1 MNASE
6 NGAPRQGRSIGSL
19 TPIMGAVF
27 VAFLVIGM
35 ALPVLPLHV
44 HQGLGLGTFLVGL
57 VAGSQ
62 FGAAILSRVPAGRYA
77 DASGPKHAVV
87 AGLTIAAAAGLLYLL
102 SLSFVA
108 TPTIAVTILLLG
120 RALLGIGES
129 FIITGA
135 QSWGLALLGVQ
146 NTSKVLAWVGSA
158 MFGAFAAGAPIG
170 SALYARYGFAGVAL
184 ATTLLPLTTL
194 VPVARLQRVPSIA
207 RLPAGLM
214 KVMAAVW
221 VPGVGAALSSIGF
234 GAITAFSALLFV
246 ARGWAAW
253 PAFTAFALT
262 FVLTRLF
269 LGHLADRFGGAKV
282 ALLCVLV
289 EATGLGLIWIAPSFA
304 LALTGAALTGFG
316 YSLVYPG
323 LGVEAVRLV
332 PAQSRGLAM
341 GAYTAF
347 LDVALGFGT
356 PALGFLADHVGL
368 GAAFGASMLA
378 ALGAGG
384 IAAALLYKSLVER
397 TRHALN
403 CP

>member
-1 MNASE
+1 MRNPSVTNLLPVMA
-6 NGAPRQGRSIGSL
+6 
-19 TPIMGAVF
+19 AVF

-62 FGAAILSRVPAGRYA
+62 FGAAILSRVWAGRYA

-102 SLSFVA
+102 SLAFIARPGLSVA
-108 TPTIAVTILLLG
+108 VLLFG
-120 RALLGIGES
+120 RALLGVGES

-135 QSWGLALLGVQ
+135 QLWGLAILTVE
-146 NTSKVLAWVGSA
+146 NTSKVLAWIGSA

-170 SALYARYGFAGVAL
+170 TALYARYGFAGVAL
-184 ATTLLPLTTL
+184 ATTVLPLATL
-194 VPVARLQRVPSIA
+194 VAVAWLRRVPSMG
-207 RLPAGLM
+207 RVPTGLF

-234 GAITAFSALLFV
+234 GAITAFGALLFV

-253 PAFTAFALT
+253 PAFTAFALV
-262 FVLTRLF
+262 FVLTRFF

-282 ALLCVLV
+282 ALLCVLI
-289 EATGLGLIWIAPSFA
+289 EAAGLAAIWLTPSFA
-304 LALTGAALTGFG
+304 IALTGAALTGFG

-356 PALGFLADHVGL
+356 PALGFLADRAGL
-368 GAAFGASMLA
+368 GAAFAASMVAALA
-378 ALGAGG
+378 AGG
-384 IAAALLYKSLVER
+384 GVAAALLHKPREQR
-397 TRHALN
+397 TGCVIA